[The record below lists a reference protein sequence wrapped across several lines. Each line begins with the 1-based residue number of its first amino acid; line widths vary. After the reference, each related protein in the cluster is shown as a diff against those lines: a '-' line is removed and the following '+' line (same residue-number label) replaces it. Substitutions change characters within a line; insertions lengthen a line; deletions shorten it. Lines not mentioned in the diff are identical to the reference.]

1 MNARQRYTGL
11 ALRMMAAVVL
21 GGGLVQAAGPVPA
34 IIPQPVDV
42 KVNEGVFTITPR
54 TTVIARGQ
62 AAPEAQQLI
71 EALAPPMGFRLAL
84 VASDRPDDAISLSLD
99 EALKGKLGDEGYTL
113 EVTARA
119 IDLRAEGPAGLF
131 YGIQTLR
138 QLLPPDV
145 YRDTPAKG
153 VAWTVPCGRITDYP
167 RFGWRG
173 LLIDPARHFIPVGDV
188 RKYIDAMALH
198 KFNRLQMH
206 LTDDQGWRI
215 EIRKYPK
222 LTAIGSKRD
231 HSGGPGGYYTQED
244 IRQLVRYA
252 QHRHITLIPEIEM
265 PGHTGAARDAYP
277 EVLALSPQ
285 NRGRVLMPRPQ
296 AVAFM
301 QDVLAEVTELF
312 PSRFIH
318 IGGDEASTGQWT
330 TSDEMK
336 AQMQSLNLKDVHELH
351 SWFIRQMDAYLTKH
365 GRRLVGWD
373 EILQGG
379 LAQGATV
386 MSWRG
391 VKGGIDAARSGHD
404 VVMAPTSHT
413 YFDFR
418 QARQEKGFGG
428 SVLPLEEVYGFEPI
442 PGELNAEQAHHI
454 LGGQG
459 QLWGELIKDEQDREY
474 MTYPRACALIETLWS
489 PGQPRD
495 FRQFHQRLTHHLRRL
510 DAAGINY
517 RKLDPLVRTEPSVR
531 GLQGDGC
538 RRVFSAAPDDG
549 FRREGRPFRL
559 EGLNRSRA
567 ERGRQEMQVLV
578 E

>member
-1 MNARQRYTGL
+1 MNARQGYTGL
-11 ALRMMAAVVL
+11 ALGMMVAAVL
-21 GGGLVQAAGPVPA
+21 GGGVVRAAGPVPA
-34 IIPQPVDV
+34 IIPQPVDM
-42 KVNEGVFTITPR
+42 KVNEGVFAITPR
-54 TTVIARGQ
+54 TTVSARGQ
-62 AAPEAQQLI
+62 AAAEAQQLI
-71 EALAPPMGFRLAL
+71 EALAPPMGFRLTL
-84 VASDRPDDAISLSLD
+84 VASGGPDDAIALSLD
-99 EALKGKLGDEGYTL
+99 EALKGRLGDEGYTL
-113 EVTARA
+113 KVTAGW
-119 IDLRAEGPAGLF
+119 IDLRAGGPAGLF

-138 QLLPPDV
+138 QLLRPDI
-145 YRDTPAKG
+145 YRNAPVKG
-153 VAWTVPCGRITDYP
+153 FAWTVPCVQITDYP

-188 RKYIDAMALH
+188 KKYIDAMALH

-222 LTAIGSKRD
+222 LTEIGSKRD
-231 HSGGPGGYYTQED
+231 CSGGPGGYYTQED

-252 QHRHITLIPEIEM
+252 QHRHITIIPEIEM
-265 PGHTGAARDAYP
+265 PGHTGAARDSYP

-285 NRGRVLMPRPQ
+285 NRGHVLMPRPQ

-301 QDVLAEVTELF
+301 QDVLAEMMELF

-318 IGGDEASTGQWT
+318 IGGDEAGTEQWT

-336 AQMQSLNLKDVHELH
+336 AQMQSLNLKDVGELH
-351 SWFIRQMDAYLTKH
+351 SWFIKQMDAYLTKH

-391 VKGGIDAARSGHD
+391 VKGGIAAARAGHD

-413 YFDFR
+413 YFDYS

-428 SVLPLEEVYGFEPI
+428 SVLPLEEAYTFEPI
-442 PGELNAEQAHHI
+442 PAELNAEQAHHI

-459 QLWGELIKDEQDREY
+459 QLWGELIKDDQYREY

-489 PGQPRD
+489 PRQPRD

-517 RKLDPLVRTEPSVR
+517 RKLDPLVRPEPSVR

-538 RRVFSAAPDDG
+538 QRVLSATT
-549 FRREGRPFRL
+549 R
-559 EGLNRSRA
+559 
-567 ERGRQEMQVLV
+567 
-578 E
+578 

>member
-1 MNARQRYTGL
+1 L
-11 ALRMMAAVVL
+11 ALGVTAAVVL
-21 GGGLVQAAGPVPA
+21 GGGLVRAAEPVPA

-42 KVNEGVFTITPR
+42 KASEGVFTITPR
-54 TTVIARGQ
+54 TAVIARGP
-62 AAPEAQQLI
+62 AEAEAQQLI

-84 VASDRPDDAISLSLD
+84 VASGRPDDAITLSLD
-99 EALKGKLGDEGYTL
+99 EALKGKLGDEGCTL
-113 EVTARA
+113 EVTARR
-119 IDLRAEGPAGLF
+119 IDLRAAAPAGLF

-138 QLLPPDV
+138 QLLPPEV
-145 YRDTPAKG
+145 YRNAPVQGA
-153 VAWTVPCGRITDYP
+153 AWTVPCVRITDYP

-198 KFNRLQMH
+198 KFNRLQIH

-215 EIRKYPK
+215 EIRKYPR
-222 LTAIGSKRD
+222 LIETGSKRD
-231 HSGGPGGYYTQED
+231 HSGGPGGFYTQED

-252 QHRHITLIPEIEM
+252 RQRHITLIPEIEM

-301 QDVLAEVTELF
+301 QDVLAEVMELF

-336 AQMQSLNLKDVHELH
+336 TQMQSLNLKDVHELH

-379 LAQGATV
+379 LAPGATV

-391 VKGGIDAARSGHD
+391 VKGGIAAAQAGHD

-428 SVLPLEEVYGFEPI
+428 SVLPLEEVYRFEPI
-442 PGELNAEQAHHI
+442 PAELNADQAGRV

-459 QLWGELIKDEQDREY
+459 QLWGEMIKDQQRREY

-495 FRQFHQRLTHHLRRL
+495 FQQFLQRLTHHLRRL
-510 DAAGINY
+510 DAAGISY
-517 RKLDPLVRTEPSVR
+517 RMLDPLVRPENFVH
-531 GLQGDGC
+531 GLQGE
-538 RRVFSAAPDDG
+538 RRVSAGVIFDSQMTDSDARTV
-549 FRREGRPFRL
+549 FLAGRTQ
-559 EGLNRSRA
+559 S
-567 ERGRQEMQVLV
+567 
-578 E
+578 

>member
-1 MNARQRYTGL
+1 MNARQGCAGL
-11 ALRMMAAVVL
+11 ALGMIVAAAL
-21 GGGLVQAAGPVPA
+21 GGGAVRAAGPAPA

-42 KVNEGVFTITPR
+42 KANEGVFTITPR
-54 TTVIARGQ
+54 TAVVARGQ
-62 AAPEAQQLI
+62 AAAEAQQLV
-71 EALAPPMGFRLAL
+71 EALAPPMGLRLAL
-84 VASDRPDDAISLSLD
+84 AASDRPDDAIALALD

-113 EVTARA
+113 EVAPRR
-119 IDLRAEGPAGLF
+119 IDLRAAGPAGLF

-145 YRDTPAKG
+145 YRGGTAKG
-153 VAWTVPCGRITDYP
+153 VAWTAPCVKITDYP

-198 KFNRLQMH
+198 KSNRLQVH

-222 LTAIGSKRD
+222 LTEIGSKRD
-231 HSGGPGGYYTQED
+231 HSGGPGGFYTQED

-252 QHRHITLIPEIEM
+252 QERHITIVPEIEM
-265 PGHTGAARDAYP
+265 PGHTGAARDSYP

-285 NRGRVLMPRPQ
+285 NRGRVLAPRPR

-301 QDVLAEVTELF
+301 QDVLAEVMGLF

-318 IGGDEASTGQWT
+318 IGGDEASTAEWT

-351 SWFIRQMDAYLTKH
+351 SWFIQQMDAYLAKH

-391 VKGGIDAARSGHD
+391 VKGGIAAARAGHD

-413 YFDFR
+413 YFDYR

-428 SVLPLEEVYGFEPI
+428 SVLPLEQVYGFEPI
-442 PGELNAEQAHHI
+442 PAELDAGQARHI

-459 QLWGELIKDEQDREY
+459 QLWGEMIKDEQRREH
-474 MTYPRACALIETLWS
+474 MTYPRACALAETLWS

-495 FRQFHQRLTHHLRRL
+495 FRQFRQRLTHHLLRL
-510 DAAGINY
+510 DAAGIDY
-517 RKLDPLVRTEPSVR
+517 RRLDPLVPAEPAAGGSS
-531 GLQGDGC
+531 GDT
-538 RRVFSAAPDDG
+538 
-549 FRREGRPFRL
+549 
-559 EGLNRSRA
+559 
-567 ERGRQEMQVLV
+567 
-578 E
+578 

>member
-11 ALRMMAAVVL
+11 ALGVTAAVVL
-21 GGGLVQAAGPVPA
+21 GGGLVRAAEPVPA

-42 KVNEGVFTITPR
+42 KASEGVFTITPR
-54 TTVIARGQ
+54 TAVIARGP
-62 AAPEAQQLI
+62 AEAEAQQLI

-84 VASDRPDDAISLSLD
+84 VASGRPDDAITLSLD
-99 EALKGKLGDEGYTL
+99 EALKGKLGDEGCTL
-113 EVTARA
+113 EVTARR
-119 IDLRAEGPAGLF
+119 IDLRAAAPAGLF

-138 QLLPPDV
+138 QLLPPEV
-145 YRDTPAKG
+145 YRNAPVQGA
-153 VAWTVPCGRITDYP
+153 AWTVPCVRITDYP

-198 KFNRLQMH
+198 KFNRLQIH
-206 LTDDQGWRI
+206 LTDDQGLRI
-215 EIRKYPK
+215 EIRKYPR
-222 LTAIGSKRD
+222 LIETGSKRD
-231 HSGGPGGYYTQED
+231 HSGGPGGFYTQED

-252 QHRHITLIPEIEM
+252 RQRHITLIPEIEM

-301 QDVLAEVTELF
+301 QDVLAEVMELF

-336 AQMQSLNLKDVHELH
+336 TQMQSLNLKDVHELH

-379 LAQGATV
+379 LAPGATV

-391 VKGGIDAARSGHD
+391 VKGGIAAAQAGHD

-428 SVLPLEEVYGFEPI
+428 SVLPLEEVYRFEPI
-442 PGELNAEQAHHI
+442 PAELNADQAGRV

-459 QLWGELIKDEQDREY
+459 QLWGEMIKDQQRREY

-495 FRQFHQRLTHHLRRL
+495 FQQFLQRLTHHLRRL
-510 DAAGINY
+510 DAAGISY
-517 RKLDPLVRTEPSVR
+517 RMLDPLVRPENFVH
-531 GLQGDGC
+531 GLQGE
-538 RRVFSAAPDDG
+538 RRVSAGVIFDSQMTDSDARTV
-549 FRREGRPFRL
+549 FLAGRTQ
-559 EGLNRSRA
+559 S
-567 ERGRQEMQVLV
+567 
-578 E
+578 

>member
-11 ALRMMAAVVL
+11 ALGVTAAVVL
-21 GGGLVQAAGPVPA
+21 GGGLVRAAEPVPA

-42 KVNEGVFTITPR
+42 KASEGVFTITPR
-54 TTVIARGQ
+54 TAVIARGP
-62 AAPEAQQLI
+62 AEAEAQQLI

-84 VASDRPDDAISLSLD
+84 VASGRPDDAITLSLD
-99 EALKGKLGDEGYTL
+99 EALKGKLGDEGCTL
-113 EVTARA
+113 EVTARR
-119 IDLRAEGPAGLF
+119 IDLRAAAPAGLF

-138 QLLPPDV
+138 QLLPPEV
-145 YRDTPAKG
+145 YRNAPVQGA
-153 VAWTVPCGRITDYP
+153 AWTVPCVRITDYP

-198 KFNRLQMH
+198 KFNRLQIH

-215 EIRKYPK
+215 EIRKYPR
-222 LTAIGSKRD
+222 LIETGSKRD
-231 HSGGPGGYYTQED
+231 HSGGPGGFYTQED

-252 QHRHITLIPEIEM
+252 RQRHITLIPEIEM

-301 QDVLAEVTELF
+301 QDVLAEVMELF

-336 AQMQSLNLKDVHELH
+336 TQMQSLNLKDVHELH

-379 LAQGATV
+379 LAPGATV

-391 VKGGIDAARSGHD
+391 VKGGIAAAQAGHD

-428 SVLPLEEVYGFEPI
+428 SVLPLEEVYRFEPI
-442 PGELNAEQAHHI
+442 PAELNADQAGRV

-459 QLWGELIKDEQDREY
+459 QLWGEMIKDQQRREY

-489 PGQPRD
+489 PKQPRD
-495 FRQFHQRLTHHLRRL
+495 FPEFHQRLTHHLRRL
-510 DAAGINY
+510 DAAGISY
-517 RKLDPLVRTEPSVR
+517 RMLDPLVRPENFVH
-531 GLQGDGC
+531 GLQGE
-538 RRVFSAAPDDG
+538 RRVSAGVIFDSQMTDSDART
-549 FRREGRPFRL
+549 FFLAGRTQ
-559 EGLNRSRA
+559 S
-567 ERGRQEMQVLV
+567 
-578 E
+578 

>member
-11 ALRMMAAVVL
+11 ALGVTAAVVL
-21 GGGLVQAAGPVPA
+21 GGGLVRAAEPVPA

-42 KVNEGVFTITPR
+42 KASEGVFTITPR
-54 TTVIARGQ
+54 TAVIARGP
-62 AAPEAQQLI
+62 AEAEAQQLI

-84 VASDRPDDAISLSLD
+84 VASGRPDDAITLSLD
-99 EALKGKLGDEGYTL
+99 EALKGKLGDEGCTL
-113 EVTARA
+113 EVTARR
-119 IDLRAEGPAGLF
+119 IDLRAAAPAGLF

-138 QLLPPDV
+138 QLLPPEV
-145 YRDTPAKG
+145 YRNAPVQGA
-153 VAWTVPCGRITDYP
+153 AWTVPCVRITDYP

-198 KFNRLQMH
+198 KFNRLQIH

-215 EIRKYPK
+215 EIRKYPR
-222 LTAIGSKRD
+222 LIETGSKRD
-231 HSGGPGGYYTQED
+231 HSGGPGGFYTQED

-252 QHRHITLIPEIEM
+252 RQRHITLIPEIEM

-301 QDVLAEVTELF
+301 QDVLAEVMELF

-336 AQMQSLNLKDVHELH
+336 TQMQSLNLKDVHELH

-379 LAQGATV
+379 LAPGATV

-391 VKGGIDAARSGHD
+391 VKGGIAAAQAGHD

-428 SVLPLEEVYGFEPI
+428 SVLPLEEVYRFEPI
-442 PGELNAEQAHHI
+442 PAELNADQAGRV

-459 QLWGELIKDEQDREY
+459 QLWGEMIKDQQRREY

-495 FRQFHQRLTHHLRRL
+495 FQQFLQRLTHHLRRL
-510 DAAGINY
+510 DAAGISY
-517 RKLDPLVRTEPSVR
+517 RMLDPLVRPENFVH
-531 GLQGDGC
+531 GLQGE
-538 RRVFSAAPDDG
+538 RRVSAGVIFDSQMTDSDARTV
-549 FRREGRPFRL
+549 FLAGRTQ
-559 EGLNRSRA
+559 S
-567 ERGRQEMQVLV
+567 
-578 E
+578 

>member
-1 MNARQRYTGL
+1 VNARQRYTGL
-11 ALRMMAAVVL
+11 ALGVTAAVVL
-21 GGGLVQAAGPVPA
+21 GGGLVRAAEPVPA

-42 KVNEGVFTITPR
+42 KASEGVFTITPR
-54 TTVIARGQ
+54 TAVIARGP
-62 AAPEAQQLI
+62 AEAEAQQLI

-84 VASDRPDDAISLSLD
+84 VASGRPDDAITLSLD
-99 EALKGKLGDEGYTL
+99 EALKGKLGDEGCTL
-113 EVTARA
+113 EVTARR
-119 IDLRAEGPAGLF
+119 IDLRAAAPAGLF

-138 QLLPPDV
+138 QLLPPEV
-145 YRDTPAKG
+145 YRNAPVQGA
-153 VAWTVPCGRITDYP
+153 AWTVPCVRITDYP

-198 KFNRLQMH
+198 KFNRLQIH

-215 EIRKYPK
+215 EIRKYPR
-222 LTAIGSKRD
+222 LIETGSKRD
-231 HSGGPGGYYTQED
+231 HSGGPGGFYTQED

-252 QHRHITLIPEIEM
+252 RQRHITLIPEIEM

-301 QDVLAEVTELF
+301 QDVLAEVMELF

-336 AQMQSLNLKDVHELH
+336 TQMQSLNLKDVHELH

-379 LAQGATV
+379 LAPGATV

-391 VKGGIDAARSGHD
+391 VKGGIAAAQAGHD

-428 SVLPLEEVYGFEPI
+428 SVLPLEEVYRFEPI
-442 PGELNAEQAHHI
+442 PAELNADQAGRV

-459 QLWGELIKDEQDREY
+459 QLWGEMIKDQQRREY

-495 FRQFHQRLTHHLRRL
+495 FQQFLQRLTHHLRRL
-510 DAAGINY
+510 DAAGISY
-517 RKLDPLVRTEPSVR
+517 RMLDPLVRPENFVH
-531 GLQGDGC
+531 GLQGE
-538 RRVFSAAPDDG
+538 RRVSAGVIFDSQMTDSDARTV
-549 FRREGRPFRL
+549 FLAGRTQ
-559 EGLNRSRA
+559 S
-567 ERGRQEMQVLV
+567 
-578 E
+578 

>member
-11 ALRMMAAVVL
+11 ALGVTAAVVL
-21 GGGLVQAAGPVPA
+21 GGGLVRAAEPVPA

-42 KVNEGVFTITPR
+42 KASEGVFTITPR
-54 TTVIARGQ
+54 TAVIARGP
-62 AAPEAQQLI
+62 AEAEAQQLI

-84 VASDRPDDAISLSLD
+84 VASGRPDDAITLSLD
-99 EALKGKLGDEGYTL
+99 EALKGKLGDEGCTL
-113 EVTARA
+113 EVTARR
-119 IDLRAEGPAGLF
+119 IDLRAAAPAGLF

-138 QLLPPDV
+138 QLLPPEV
-145 YRDTPAKG
+145 YRNAPVQGA
-153 VAWTVPCGRITDYP
+153 AWTVPCVRITDYP

-198 KFNRLQMH
+198 KFNRLQIH

-215 EIRKYPK
+215 EIRKYPR
-222 LTAIGSKRD
+222 LIETGSKRD
-231 HSGGPGGYYTQED
+231 HSGGPGGFYTQED

-252 QHRHITLIPEIEM
+252 RQRHITLIPEIEM

-301 QDVLAEVTELF
+301 QDVLAEVMELF

-336 AQMQSLNLKDVHELH
+336 TQMQSLNLKDVHELH

-379 LAQGATV
+379 LAPGATV

-391 VKGGIDAARSGHD
+391 VKGGIAAAQAGHD

-428 SVLPLEEVYGFEPI
+428 SVLPLEEVYRFEPI
-442 PGELNAEQAHHI
+442 PAELNADQAGRV

-459 QLWGELIKDEQDREY
+459 QLWGEMIKDQQRREY

-495 FRQFHQRLTHHLRRL
+495 FQQFLQRLTHHLRRL
-510 DAAGINY
+510 DAAGISY
-517 RKLDPLVRTEPSVR
+517 RMLDPLVRPENFVH
-531 GLQGDGC
+531 GLQGE
-538 RRVFSAAPDDG
+538 RRVSAGVIFDSQMTDSDART
-549 FRREGRPFRL
+549 FFLAGRTQ
-559 EGLNRSRA
+559 S
-567 ERGRQEMQVLV
+567 
-578 E
+578 